1 MSTGTARPLSLL
13 HVDFEAL
20 YTRHLGRHSQ
30 FGINVNHS
38 FALFMLW
45 FGTYAFL
52 NQGARLVGV
61 PSPSGIPVG
70 LAVAYLLVISMHSPP
85 RVFLA
90 TAAFLALLVG
100 GVVAL
105 PTVPGW
111 AAPLFLLLAPVGYK
125 VQAWG
130 HKVWTIAADM
140 SDFNRQFPPGRDL
153 NLILLFYEVPICLNY
168 LVFRPKDWRR

>member
-13 HVDFEAL
+13 HVDFEGL

-30 FGINVNHS
+30 AGININHLL
-38 FALFMLW
+38 ALAMLW
-45 FGTYAFL
+45 FGIYAFL
-52 NQGARLVGV
+52 TQGARLVGV
-61 PSPSGIPVG
+61 PAPWGVPVG
-70 LAVAYLLVISMHSPP
+70 LATAYLLVIGMHSPP
-85 RVFLA
+85 RVILA

-100 GVVAL
+100 SVVAL

-111 AAPLFLLLAPVGYK
+111 AAPLFLVLAPIGYK

-130 HKVWTIAADM
+130 HKVWTIATDM
-140 SDFNRQFPPGRDL
+140 SDFNRRFPPGRDL

-168 LVFRPKDWRR
+168 LVFRPRDWRR